1 MTGAKSRIGRRAHRL
16 LRQTHR
22 QENVIVCTDRGLR
35 HLLDDAVTWII
46 INATK
51 DVCAVKA
58 GLAAW
63 KNFRQSRRS
72 LLPALRTG
80 LSFVWPDDL
89 AGNPAAVK
97 LTRLRPYSFAA
108 NKAFHQ
114 RRIEREITCDGFKR
128 RIGSR
133 IAPADRVLRTW
144 RVSQQPVLG
153 RTLPLTERTLGQK
166 LQELYAHVMW
176 RNIKCRWARGLQ
188 NPVVLPRIRNDQIS
202 PADFD
207 APLIEY
213 DCLWAGVIP
222 NRFLPWSGLL
232 SKGRT
237 LLTSVLPHFIILG
250 WVYVVN

>member
-1 MTGAKSRIGRRAHRL
+1 MPVKTFAPSRPDSPPG
-16 LRQTHR
+16 
-22 QENVIVCTDRGLR
+22 
-35 HLLDDAVTWII
+35 
-46 INATK
+46 
-51 DVCAVKA
+51 
-58 GLAAW
+58 
-63 KNFRQSRRS
+63 KNFARVGASCYQRS
-72 LLPALRTG
+72 VPGSPLYGPTISLVT
-80 LSFVWPDDL
+80 
-89 AGNPAAVK
+89 PAAVK

-144 RVSQQPVLG
+144 RVSQHPVLG
-153 RTLPLTERTLGQK
+153 RTFPFTERTLGQK

-188 NPVVLPRIRNDQIS
+188 NPVVLPRIRNDQVS
-202 PADFD
+202 PADLN
-207 APLIEY
+207 APLIDY
-213 DCLWAGVIP
+213 DCRWAGVIP

-250 WVYVVN
+250 VGIGN